1 MLARLRGLLHPRRS
15 LVLLAVFL
23 VGVTTASATWHLPG
37 AGAGAAAA
45 SIDFHAPNITGATIA
60 PQGASAAGGAI
71 TPGATFVVYANV
83 VDPGVSGIAWVRT
96 DVSALAVG
104 STSVPLS
111 PCSTGCT
118 IGGNT
123 YGWSSAPITADAGL
137 AQGTYTW
144 GIRGQDNA
152 GNLGLTVSYGATV
165 DATDPSVTA
174 AVVAMASPA
183 TVGWVR
189 RSGSYTVYANATD
202 AGAPASGVATVSA
215 DVSSLTPGTTSL
227 ALPACTTACTVG
239 GVKYSYKSAAA
250 TAGSAIADGGVSVS
264 LTASDKA
271 GNTAGGSASASV
283 DSTAPSVTGAIIVN
297 TTPSDPGYLKPGN
310 NFIVY
315 ANAADAGSPASGI
328 GTVTADVS
336 ALISGGTAVALS
348 ACSTSCT
355 YGGVTYGYKSGSKTA
370 GTSVPPGA
378 AAFTVTVT
386 DRATNATTGTYSVNV
401 DTTAPT
407 VSGVTVA
414 NTTTNAA
421 GWVRKSGAY
430 MVYANASD
438 PSGISSVKA
447 NVSTLTSGQTALA
460 LSACTTGCTVGGVTY
475 GYKSASKTAGSTLAA
490 GAVSFTVTATDGVGN
505 AATVNGSATADNTA
519 PTASAEAIA
528 PTATGVPG
536 YIGQGR
542 SYMVYT
548 NAADA
553 SSGVYSVTAKVSN
566 ITTGQTALALPACV
580 SGCTIGGVG
589 RGYASAALTANASI
603 TGTSKTWTV
612 TVTDLAGNAVTSTNQ
627 TVVVDNTAPTVA
639 ITFPTSSYSGG
650 WLAGCGTAST
660 ADICGTA
667 SDAGSGVASVQ
678 VSLRQAAAPG
688 LYWNP
693 ATSSFSSATEVL
705 MPATGTTSWSLA
717 AASAWFTNL
726 TSYTIRAVATDSAS
740 NAAAPVTTTFTWM
753 P

>member
-1 MLARLRGLLHPRRS
+1 MLARLKGLLQPRRS
-15 LVLLAVFL
+15 LVLLALFL
-23 VGVTTASATWHLPG
+23 VGVTTASAAWHLPG
-37 AGAGAAAA
+37 AGAGAARA
-45 SIDFHAPNITGATIA
+45 STDFHAPSVTGATIV
-60 PQGASAAGGAI
+60 PQGATAAGGAI
-71 TPGATFVVYANV
+71 KPGATFVIYANV
-83 VDPGVSGIAWVRT
+83 VDPGVSGVAWVRT
-96 DVSALAVG
+96 NVSALQTGA
-104 STSVPLS
+104 TSVSLS
-111 PCSTGCT
+111 PCTTSCT
-118 IGGNT
+118 IGSTT
-123 YGWSSAPITADAGL
+123 YGWSTAPLTADAGL
-137 AQGTYTW
+137 AQGTRSYGVW
-144 GIRGQDNA
+144 SQDNA
-152 GNLGLTVSYGATV
+152 NNLGTTVNYSAIV
-165 DATDPSVTA
+165 DSTSPSVTA

-183 TVGWVR
+183 TVGWVH
-189 RSGSYTVYANATD
+189 RSGSYTIYASATD
-202 AGAPASGVATVSA
+202 SGSPASGIATVTA
-215 DVSSLTPGTTSL
+215 NVAGLTPGTTSL
-227 ALPACTTACTVG
+227 ALPACTSACSVG
-239 GVKYSYKSAAA
+239 GVSYGFKSAA
-250 TAGSAIADGGVSVS
+250 TVAGSAIVDGSASVS
-264 LTASDKA
+264 LSAADKA
-271 GNTAGGSASASV
+271 GNTATGTASVTV
-283 DSTAPSVTGAIIVN
+283 DSTPPTVTGAVVVN

-310 NFIVY
+310 NYIVY
-315 ANAADAGSPASGI
+315 ANAGDTAGLS
-328 GTVTADVS
+328 TVTADVS
-336 ALISGGTAVALS
+336 ALTAGQTAVGLS
-348 ACSTSCT
+348 ACTSSCT

-370 GTSVPPGA
+370 GA
-378 AAFTVTVT
+378 AIAAGQTGFTVTAT
-386 DRATNATTGTYSVNV
+386 DKAANATPATYSVTV
-401 DTTAPT
+401 DSTGPT
-407 VSGVTVA
+407 VSGVAIA

-421 GWVRKSGAY
+421 GWLRKSGAY
-430 MVYANASD
+430 AVYANTSD
-438 PSGISSVKA
+438 PSGISSLKA
-447 NVSTLTSGQTALA
+447 NVTTITSGQTAVA
-460 LSACTTGCTVGGVTY
+460 LSSCSSACTVGGVTY
-475 GYKSASKTAGSTLAA
+475 AYKSASKTADSTLAA
-490 GAVSFTVTATDGVGN
+490 GAASFTVTATDGVGN

-553 SSGVYSVTAKVSN
+553 SSDVYSVTAKVSN
-566 ITTGQTALALPACV
+566 ITTGQTVLALPACI

-612 TVTDLAGNAVTSTNQ
+612 TVTDLAGNATTSANQ

-639 ITFPTSSYSGG
+639 ITFPTSSYPGG

-667 SDAGSGVASVQ
+667 SDASSGVASVQ
-678 VSLRQAAAPG
+678 VSLRQASAPG

-740 NAAAPVTTTFTWM
+740 NPAAPVTTTFTWK